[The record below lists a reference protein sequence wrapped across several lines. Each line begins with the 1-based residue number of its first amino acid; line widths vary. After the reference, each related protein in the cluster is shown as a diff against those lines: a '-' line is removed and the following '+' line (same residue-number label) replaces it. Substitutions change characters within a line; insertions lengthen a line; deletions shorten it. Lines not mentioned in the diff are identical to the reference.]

1 MKYLF
6 YVEKPKKYSI
16 EYSKDNGGGV
26 YSHINFYIIIF

>member
-16 EYSKDNGGGV
+16 EYSKDNGGL
-26 YSHINFYIIIF
+26 SIFAY